1 MGRGWLS
8 LTSHHVGVAAI
19 GPDPENQKGT
29 IIDQW
34 LIPL

>member
-1 MGRGWLS
+1 MTFPHI
-8 LTSHHVGVAAI
+8 TSRWCRR
-19 GPDPENQKGT
+19 DPENQKGT